1 MDNKDLKT
9 LANLLTQYGEVAH
22 GDMLPLI
29 KEVHE
34 DVAYFL
40 EMQLEEEKTQEELL
54 FNNPIHCDV
63 DAGGYDEWKDN
74 QITG

>member
-9 LANLLTQYGEVAH
+9 LADLLTQYGEVAH

-40 EMQLEEEKTQEELL
+40 KMQLEEQKTQEELTADL
-54 FNNPIHCDV
+54 PNHEDYSSATSSN
-63 DAGGYDEWKDN
+63 
-74 QITG
+74 